1 MTTVVQLISNMLKRE
16 GVQYLF
22 GIPGGGGTIDL
33 LDATEK
39 DGIRFVL
46 NSHET
51 ASAVMACTIAELT
64 GIPRCRGDVYIARR
78 HQCGQRCRLC
88 LSGARAAPG
97 PVG

>member
-1 MTTVVQLISNMLKRE
+1 MLKRE

-39 DGIRFVL
+39 QGIRFVL

-51 ASAVMACTIAELT
+51 ASAS
-64 GIPRCRGDVYIARR
+64 RGPD
-78 HQCGQRCRLC
+78 QSL
-88 LSGARAAPG
+88 
-97 PVG
+97 

>member
-1 MTTVVQLISNMLKRE
+1 MATVVELISAMLKRE

-39 DGIRFVL
+39 QGIRFVL

-51 ASAVMACTIAELT
+51 
-64 GIPRCRGDVYIARR
+64 GPPP
-78 HQCGQRCRLC
+78 
-88 LSGARAAPG
+88 GARTKVSEIPFSLKTWLESGFPLPYTITITFSA
-97 PVG
+97 

>member
-1 MTTVVQLISNMLKRE
+1 MATVVELISAMLKRE

-39 DGIRFVL
+39 QGIRFVL

-51 ASAVMACTIAELT
+51 ASASRGPDQSLSNTLQLKDMA
-64 GIPRCRGDVYIARR
+64 
-78 HQCGQRCRLC
+78 
-88 LSGARAAPG
+88 
-97 PVG
+97 